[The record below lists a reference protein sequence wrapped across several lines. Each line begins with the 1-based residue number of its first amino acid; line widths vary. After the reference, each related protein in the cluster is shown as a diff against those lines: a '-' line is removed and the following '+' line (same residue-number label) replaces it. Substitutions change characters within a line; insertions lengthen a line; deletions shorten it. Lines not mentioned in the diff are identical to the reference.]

1 MTGYGIQRLD
11 RRTAL
16 LSLERKLSVRSPLGV
31 SPGGALR
38 EVAFARAVK
47 WPIGILV
54 GSGTA
59 GAAAGSSG
67 RRAYVR

>member
-47 WPIGILV
+47 WPI
-54 GSGTA
+54 
-59 GAAAGSSG
+59 
-67 RRAYVR
+67 